1 MFDLLEKGWNYLT
14 GTAGSSNVTGSA
26 SLFDLSSSVSSGWG
40 QSLYGDASK
49 IVSGVGS
56 FLSSD
61 AGQATAKFAS
71 NALFG
76 KSGVPEFGTPKGQR
90 LSAPRGS
97 SGSQMAQAGSVD
109 MGMTARVQNAARIA
123 ANNAQAGSPI
133 RGTFEKLASRPA
145 RGPLLRLDSPAIRVS
160 SRARA

>member
-14 GTAGSSNVTGSA
+14 GSA
-26 SLFDLSSSVSSGWG
+26 TQSVGHP
-40 QSLYGDASK
+40 LYGDYTSK
-49 IVSGVGS
+49 FSSSSLLGDLGSAAKSVGS

-76 KSGVPEFGTPKGQR
+76 KSGMPEFGTPKGQR
-90 LSAPRGS
+90 VSAPRGS
-97 SGSQMAQAGSVD
+97 TGAQMAKAGSVD

-123 ANNAQAGSPI
+123 SNNAQAGSPI

-145 RGPLLRLDSPAIRVS
+145 RGPLLRLEAPNVRVS